1 MKRFAVIASALLFVG
16 SLAAAMLELAP
27 AAIDLRGPV
36 AAHLAASGVSHP
48 VTAVLLNYRGYDTK
62 PQTAKRTTTQQRENR
77 QAVTQRQEKR
87 VSQPAQQR
95 SGVYP
100 ENNI

>member
-1 MKRFAVIASALLFVG
+1 MKRFAVICSALLFVG

-48 VTAVLLNYRGYDTK
+48 VTAVLLNYRGTTPCSKSPCCSWPCWRYS
-62 PQTAKRTTTQQRENR
+62 PLSASPVQRTRHR
-77 QAVTQRQEKR
+77 PIRCCR
-87 VSQPAQQR
+87 PWR
-95 SGVYP
+95 GWP
-100 ENNI
+100 PC